1 MSNMNT
7 LPSIKVRTT
16 FDFQNEI
23 LFQLDISVCVCV
35 FICALFTGWVEK
47 RAMSRT
53 SEHQSADIEMFQ
65 NMFDIVS
72 RANQDVS
79 VRD

>member
-1 MSNMNT
+1 M
-7 LPSIKVRTT
+7 
-16 FDFQNEI
+16 
-23 LFQLDISVCVCV
+23 CV

-53 SEHQSADIEMFQ
+53 FVHQSADIETFN

-72 RANQDVS
+72 RSNQDVS
-79 VRD
+79 VMD